1 MMFLKVVGVTDKP
14 LIHSQVSQRSLGNKG
29 PRRELS
35 CEEHLGVLYWLE

>member
-1 MMFLKVVGVTDKP
+1 MMFLKVMGVTE
-14 LIHSQVSQRSLGNKG
+14 VSQRSLGTKG